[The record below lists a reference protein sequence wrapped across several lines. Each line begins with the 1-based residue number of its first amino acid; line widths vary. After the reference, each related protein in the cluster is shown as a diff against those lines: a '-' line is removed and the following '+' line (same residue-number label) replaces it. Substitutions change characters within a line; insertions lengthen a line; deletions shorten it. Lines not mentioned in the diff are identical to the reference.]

1 MLCSTPLF
9 SRSKSESFEVFV
21 GVASPK
27 SLFLVSFL
35 PPAFCPHI
43 SVARFS
49 SSLPPTPRKL
59 SQARQPSFRRS
70 SQRLLH
76 PGCRWAFPPSLRLS
90 LRLPSPLAAVPS
102 PSLPSPPPAWFAN
115 TTISNNTHEF
125 YGFVTCSSAVS
136 CPATNH
142 RGRHVGCSTAITI
155 KPFLRS
161 SWPVSLCHIL
171 LMDRKTQIKLRNYGC
186 CALF

>member
-1 MLCSTPLF
+1 MLFPPKAFSCFLSSFGLLSSCQRCS
-9 SRSKSESFEVFV
+9 VFV
-21 GVASPK
+21 LPSPDPEEA
-27 SLFLVSFL
+27 L
-35 PPAFCPHI
+35 PGAPA
-43 SVARFS
+43 
-49 SSLPPTPRKL
+49 
-59 SQARQPSFRRS
+59 QPSLRRS

-155 KPFLRS
+155 KPFLRP
-161 SWPVSLCHIL
+161 SWPVLLCHIL